1 MTSPRNTST
10 LLVIRAALLIL
21 LAGCGIVTNTNAPKP
36 VAPGALS
43 TGVPVAPGG
52 LQLGY
57 IWHSDSRTLYPIL
70 GVSGA
75 THYGTRTLPAD
86 PTVVAAAGVSSGSSW
101 GLVLH
106 KNGTLQEW
114 SLPASNDGTLAARV
128 PPDSSILFSPSGT
141 SAALISASTSTAVVI
156 TGLPSKSQ
164 VANVALPAGF
174 VAGEFTVSDSGNVLA
189 ATKLQGAQG
198 IQVGIVSET
207 HGYSPVMTIQAWG
220 GAGFVPGPQGDTAI
234 IADGA
239 TGRLSYAT
247 NLNGASPA
255 IAQLNATGLL
265 EKPVAVSV
273 SQDGKWAY
281 AVDSAKPQI
290 ARVSIGALAA
300 STFIACACKPQ
311 QLVPLTADGVYLLS
325 DHVPGQPAWILDTR
339 TSQPRTF
346 FLPALPAQVAGAN
359 SESAMKPPAGAG
371 Q

>member
-1 MTSPRNTST
+1 MTSPRNTSA
-10 LLVIRAALLIL
+10 LLVLRAALLVL
-21 LAGCGIVTNTNAPKP
+21 LTGCGIVTNTNAPKP
-36 VAPGALS
+36 VAPGSTS

-57 IWHSDSRTLYPIL
+57 IWHPESRTLYPIL

-75 THYGTRTLPAD
+75 AHYGSGTLPAD
-86 PTVVAAAGVSSGSSW
+86 PTVVAAAGVSSSSSW

-106 KNGTLQEW
+106 KNGTLEEW

-128 PPDSSILFSPSGT
+128 APDSSILFSPSGT
-141 SAALISASTSTAVVI
+141 SAAVVSASTSTAVVI

-174 VAGEFTVSDSGNVLA
+174 VEGEFNVSDSGNVLA

-207 HGYSPVMTIQAWG
+207 RGYSPVVTIQAWG
-220 GAGFVPGPQGDTAI
+220 GAGFVPGPQGDAAV

-239 TGRLSYAT
+239 TGRLTYAT

-255 IAQLNATGLL
+255 ITQLSSTALL

-281 AVDSAKPQI
+281 AVDSARPQI
-290 ARVSIGALAA
+290 ARVSIGASAA
-300 STFIACACKPQ
+300 PISIACACTPQ
-311 QLVPLTADGVYLLS
+311 QLVSLTPDGVYLLS
-325 DHVPGQPAWILDTR
+325 RNVRGQPAWILDTR
-339 TSQPRTF
+339 ISQPRTF
-346 FLPALPAQVAGAN
+346 FVPALPGPVAGAN
-359 SESAMKPPAGAG
+359 SESTMKPPARTG